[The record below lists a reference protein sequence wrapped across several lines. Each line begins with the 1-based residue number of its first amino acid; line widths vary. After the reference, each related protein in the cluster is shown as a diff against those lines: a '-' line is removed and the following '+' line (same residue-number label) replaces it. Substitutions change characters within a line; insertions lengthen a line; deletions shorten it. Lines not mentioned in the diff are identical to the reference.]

1 MAKNE
6 SLIVRVEVWQSVN
19 AMARATIL
27 LDMDGGG
34 SIENCEGFIAMY
46 DMEHNDAAQ
55 RRVLG
60 EQCRNAFEAG
70 QCIVT
75 YPKHGV

>member
-1 MAKNE
+1 MK
-6 SLIVRVEVWQSVN
+6 VRVECWASVN
-19 AMARATIL
+19 DMVNATL
-27 LDMDGGG
+27 RLDVDGSV
-34 SIENCEGFIAMY
+34 SIEDCEGFIVSY
-46 DMEHNDAAQ
+46 DMEHDDAAQ

-75 YPKHGV
+75 YPKP

>member
-1 MAKNE
+1 MK
-6 SLIVRVEVWQSVN
+6 IMVEVHASTEHLN
-19 AMARATIL
+19 EDRPPLRCYT
-27 LDMDGGG
+27 MDH
-34 SIENCEGFIAMY
+34 
-46 DMEHNDAAQ
+46 DDQAQ

-75 YPKHGV
+75 IPLKD